1 MKKKIR
7 SVMLTIVILACF
19 LLVAFITVKDLRS
32 KGMNATDFMYARFG
46 RHRINVFESEG
57 EYYLFLPSFLNKED
71 LKLSHEAQKH
81 EINYLR
87 SENIASVFVTTRSQ
101 SLDAILAD
109 KDYKE
114 SGKIT
119 VFDKDGNVDSS
130 LGLEYIKGRGN
141 YSWNNW
147 DKKPFKIKLKKE
159 ASVLGLG
166 NGKDYALISNASDAT
181 LIRNAIARDLE
192 EAVEVP
198 FAGEGRF
205 VDLYIN
211 EDYMGNYFLCPSI
224 EIGTERVNITDIDIS
239 QNRIVSKLN
248 GDALSP
254 YETPLLKGW
263 NIPDGTSDIT
273 GGYLVEREFGDRYEL
288 EYQYFKNGFV
298 TSSGEHYIVI
308 SPQYCSKNEIN
319 YISQFFEE
327 TEKEI
332 LGDEPL
338 GTIVDIDSFA
348 KRYLVEEVIKNY
360 DGGVSS
366 CYYYK
371 DSDSID
377 GKLYA
382 GPGWDFDMSL
392 GNYLEWMEY
401 YDEDAT
407 GITRLYLSE
416 HSSIYYRELA
426 QNEAFISVVK
436 GYYRDKAL
444 PFMQY
449 LLNEGIDTYEKELM
463 ASAKMDSIRWK
474 EMYAENGYVSG
485 DHNEYEK
492 LKSFIRERLEFL
504 NEEST
509 T

>member
-7 SVMLTIVILACF
+7 CIVLTIVIFICIF
-19 LLVAFITVKDLRS
+19 IVAFITMRDMQS

-46 RHRINVFESEG
+46 KHKIDVFESDG
-57 EYYLFLPSFLNKED
+57 EYYFFLPSFLNKEE
-71 LKLSHEAQKH
+71 LKLSHEAKRH
-81 EINYLR
+81 EINYLK
-87 SENIASVFVTTRSQ
+87 SENIASVFVTTRSK
-101 SLDAILAD
+101 SLDAIFAD

-114 SGKIT
+114 SGNIT
-119 VFDKDGNVDSS
+119 VFDKDGNVDTS
-130 LGLEYIKGRGN
+130 LGLEFIKGRGN
-141 YSWNNW
+141 YSWSNW
-147 DKKPFKIKLKKE
+147 DKKSFKIKLEKE

-166 NGKDYALISNASDAT
+166 NGQDYAFISNASDAT

-192 EAVEVP
+192 ETVEVP

-205 VDLYIN
+205 VDLHIN
-211 EDYMGNYFLCPSI
+211 GDYMGNYYLCPSI
-224 EIGTERVNITDIDIS
+224 EVGTDRVNITDIDIS
-239 QNRIVSKLN
+239 QNKIISKLN

-263 NIPDGTSDIT
+263 NIPDGTADIT
-273 GGYLVEREFGDRYEL
+273 GGYLVEREFGDRYNL
-288 EYQYFKNGFV
+288 EYPYFKNGFV
-298 TSSGEHYIVI
+298 TSNGEHFIVV

-327 TEKEI
+327 VEDEI
-332 LGDEPL
+332 LGDEHL
-338 GTIVDIDSFA
+338 GTVVDVDSFA
-348 KRYLVEEVIKNY
+348 KRYLVEEVTKNY

-371 DSDSID
+371 DSDSVD

-401 YDEDAT
+401 HDEDAT

-416 HSSIYYRELA
+416 HSSVYYIELA
-426 QNEAFISVVK
+426 QNEEFINTAK
-436 GYYRDKAL
+436 RYYRDMAL
-444 PFMQY
+444 PFMEY
-449 LLNEGIDTYEKELM
+449 LLDEGIDTYEKELM

-474 EMYAENGYVSG
+474 KMYTENGYVTG
-485 DHNEYEK
+485 DHNEYEE
-492 LKSFIRERLEFL
+492 LKDFIRERLEFL
-504 NEEST
+504 NQE
-509 T
+509 

>member
-1 MKKKIR
+1 MMKKKLR
-7 SVMLTIVILACF
+7 YVMLTSVILICF
-19 LLVAFITVKDLRS
+19 LLVAFLCMKDIRS
-32 KGMNATDFMYARFG
+32 KGMDETDFIYARYG
-46 RHRINVFESEG
+46 KHKINVFECDE
-57 EYYLFLPSFLNKED
+57 EYYFFLPSFLSKED
-71 LKLSHEAQKH
+71 LKLSYEAKEH
-81 EINYLR
+81 EINYLK
-87 SENIASVFVTTRSQ
+87 SENIASVFITTKSN
-101 SLDAILAD
+101 SLDAILDD

-114 SGKIT
+114 TGKIT
-119 VFDKDGNVDSS
+119 VFDKDGNVDAS
-130 LGLEYIKGRGN
+130 LGLEYVKGRGN

-147 DKKPFKIKLKKE
+147 DKKPFKIKLEKN

-166 NGKDYALISNASDAT
+166 YGQDYAFISNASDAT

-198 FAGEGRF
+198 FAGDGRF

-211 EDYMGNYFLCPSI
+211 GDYMGNYYLCPSI
-224 EIGTERVNITDIDIS
+224 EIGTDRVNITDIDMS
-239 QNRIVSKLN
+239 QNKVVSKLN
-248 GDALSP
+248 GEALSP

-298 TSSGEHYIVI
+298 TSSGEHYIVV

-327 TEKEI
+327 AEKEI
-332 LGDEPL
+332 LGHEPL
-338 GTIVDIDSFA
+338 GTIVDVDSFA
-348 KRYLVEEVIKNY
+348 KRYLVEEVTKNY

-401 YDEDAT
+401 YNEDAT
-407 GITRLYLSE
+407 GITRLYLSD

-426 QNEAFISVVK
+426 KNEEFLSVVK
-436 GYYRDKAL
+436 RYYMDIAL
-444 PFMQY
+444 PFMEY
-449 LLNEGIDTYEKELM
+449 LADEGIDTYEKELM
-463 ASAKMDSIRWK
+463 ASAKMDSIRWRD
-474 EMYAENGYVSG
+474 MYEENGYVSG
-485 DHNEYEK
+485 DHKEYEE
-492 LKSFIRERLEFL
+492 LKTFIRERLKFL
-504 NEEST
+504 SKE
-509 T
+509 

>member
-1 MKKKIR
+1 MNKKIR
-7 SVMLTIVILACF
+7 LVVLPIVILFCF
-19 LLVAFITVKDLRS
+19 LLVAFIAVKDMRS
-32 KGMNATDFMYARFG
+32 KGMDVTDFMYARFG
-46 RHRINVFESEG
+46 KYKINAFESEG
-57 EYYLFLPSFLNKED
+57 EYYFFLPSFLNKED
-71 LKLSHEAQKH
+71 VKLSHEAKKH
-81 EINYLR
+81 EITYLE
-87 SENIASVFVTTRSQ
+87 SENIASVFLTTKSRC
-101 SLDAILAD
+101 LDSVLAD

-114 SGKIT
+114 TGKIT
-119 VFDKDGNVDSS
+119 VFDKDGNLDVN
-130 LGLEYIKGRGN
+130 LGLEYVKGRGN

-147 DKKPFKIKLKKE
+147 DKKPFKIKLEKE

-166 NGKDYALISNASDAT
+166 NGQDYALISNASDAT

-192 EAVEVP
+192 NAVGIP

-211 EDYMGNYFLCPSI
+211 GDYMGNYYLCPSI
-224 EIGTERVNITDIDIS
+224 EIGPDRVNVTDIDIS
-239 QNRIVSKLN
+239 QGKVVSKLN
-248 GDALSP
+248 GQALSP

-273 GGYLVEREFGDRYEL
+273 GGYLVEREFRERYEL
-288 EYQYFKNGFV
+288 EYPYIKNGFI
-298 TSSGEHYIVI
+298 TSSGEHYIVV

-319 YISQFFEE
+319 YIAQFFEE
-327 TEKEI
+327 IEKEI

-338 GTIVDIDSFA
+338 GTIVDVDSFA
-348 KRYLVEEVIKNY
+348 KRYLVEEVTKNY

-401 YDEDAT
+401 FNEDAT
-407 GITRLYLSE
+407 GITRLYLSD

-426 QNEAFISVVK
+426 GNEAFLYTVK
-436 GYYRDKAL
+436 KYYKDLAL
-444 PFMQY
+444 PFMEY
-449 LLNEGIDTYEKELM
+449 LLDQGIDAYEKELK
-463 ASAKMDSIRWK
+463 ASARMDSIRWK
-474 EMYAENGYVSG
+474 AMYEEKGYVSG
-485 DHNEYEK
+485 DHQEYEE
-492 LKSFIRERLEFL
+492 LKAFIRERLDFL
-504 NEEST
+504 NKE
-509 T
+509 

>member
-1 MKKKIR
+1 MTKKKVRYAI
-7 SVMLTIVILACF
+7 LTGVILSCF
-19 LLVAFITVKDLRS
+19 LLVVLICMKDIHS
-32 KGMNATDFMYARFG
+32 KGMDVTDFMYASFG
-46 RHRINVFESEG
+46 KHKINVFESEG
-57 EYYLFLPSFLNKED
+57 EFYFFLPSFLGKED
-71 LKLSHEAQKH
+71 LKLSHEAKKH
-81 EINYLR
+81 EVNYLK
-87 SENIASVFVTTRSQ
+87 SENIASVFVTTRSN

-114 SGKIT
+114 TGKIT
-119 VFDKDGNVDSS
+119 VFDKDGNVDAS
-130 LGLEYIKGRGN
+130 LGLEYVKGRGN

-147 DKKPFKIKLKKE
+147 DKKPFKIKLEKS

-166 NGKDYALISNASDAT
+166 YGQDYAFISNASDAT

-198 FAGEGRF
+198 FAGDGRF

-211 EDYMGNYFLCPSI
+211 GDYMGNYYLCPSI
-224 EIGTERVNITDIDIS
+224 EIGTGRVNITDIDIS
-239 QNRIVSKLN
+239 QSKVVSKLN
-248 GDALSP
+248 GEALSP

-288 EYQYFKNGFV
+288 EYQYFKNGFI
-298 TSSGEHYIVI
+298 TSSGEHYIVV

-319 YISQFFEE
+319 YISQFFDEA
-327 TEKEI
+327 EKEI
-332 LGDEPL
+332 LGSESL
-338 GTIVDIDSFA
+338 GTIVDVDSFA

-371 DSDSID
+371 DSDSVD

-401 YDEDAT
+401 YNEDAT

-416 HSSIYYRELA
+416 HSSIYYKELA
-426 QNEAFISVVK
+426 QNEVFINVVRE
-436 GYYRDKAL
+436 YYRDKAL
-444 PFMQY
+444 PFMEY
-449 LLNEGIDTYEKELM
+449 LLEEGIDAYEEELK
-463 ASAKMDSIRWK
+463 ASATMDSIRWK
-474 EMYAENGYVSG
+474 DMYMENGYVSG
-485 DHNEYEK
+485 GHKEYED
-492 LKSFIRERLEFL
+492 LKEFIRERIEFL
-504 NEEST
+504 NKE
-509 T
+509 

>member
-7 SVMLTIVILACF
+7 FVVLATVIFICF
-19 LLVAFITVKDLRS
+19 FMVSFIAMKDMQS
-32 KGMNATDFMYARFG
+32 KNMDATDFMYARFG
-46 RHRINVFESEG
+46 KNKINVFESNG
-57 EYYLFLPSFLNKED
+57 EYYFFLPSFLNEED
-71 LKLSHEAQKH
+71 LKLSYEAKKH

-87 SENIASVFVTTRSQ
+87 SENLASVFVTTRSK

-114 SGKIT
+114 SGRIT
-119 VFDKDGNVDSS
+119 VFDKDGNVDTS
-130 LGLEYIKGRGN
+130 LGLEFIKGRGN

-147 DKKPFKIKLKKE
+147 DKKPFKIKLEKE

-166 NGKDYALISNASDAT
+166 NGKDYAFISNASDAT

-192 EAVEVP
+192 KAVEVP

-211 EDYMGNYFLCPSI
+211 GDYMGNYYLCPSI
-224 EIGTERVNITDIDIS
+224 EVGTDRVNITDIDIS
-239 QNRIVSKLN
+239 QNRVVSKLN
-248 GDALSP
+248 GEALSP

-263 NIPDGTSDIT
+263 NIPDGTEDIT
-273 GGYLVEREFGDRYEL
+273 GGYLVEREFGDRYNL
-288 EYQYFKNGFV
+288 EYQYFKNGFI
-298 TSSGEHYIVI
+298 TSNDEHFIVI

-327 TEKEI
+327 AEKEI
-332 LGDEPL
+332 LGHEPL
-338 GTIVDIDSFA
+338 GTIVDVDSFA
-348 KRYLVEEVIKNY
+348 KRYLVEEVTKNY

-392 GNYLEWMEY
+392 GNYLDWMEY
-401 YDEDAT
+401 YNEDAT

-426 QNEAFISVVK
+426 QNEEFLSIVK
-436 GYYRDKAL
+436 RYYRDMAL
-444 PFMQY
+444 PFMEY
-449 LLNEGIDTYEKELM
+449 LVDEGIDTYEKELM
-463 ASAKMDSIRWK
+463 ASAKMDSIRWRD
-474 EMYAENGYVSG
+474 MYEENGYVSG
-485 DHNEYEK
+485 DHKEYED
-492 LKSFIRERLEFL
+492 LKAFIRERLDFL
-504 NEEST
+504 NEE
-509 T
+509 